1 MNLQGRGRLWPLM
14 FLTAVLALIVAC
26 MGAQGDTA
34 TPADEPGAAQRI
46 DGGDMVVQGN
56 EPDSLDPHWS
66 AFQPDISLERM
77 LWRGLYWLDENQE
90 VQPSMAAAM
99 PVVSADGTI
108 YTITLRDSLLWSD
121 GDDLT
126 AEDFVLGI
134 ERTCNPDNAGQYQF
148 ALTSIVGCD
157 DYAYA
162 AEPTDEEK
170 AELRAAVGV
179 AALDDTTVEITLAN
193 PQPTFT
199 IVLSLWMTFPVPAHL
214 LPEPGEAWPA
224 GPDAP
229 DALAFNGPYMLTE
242 YVPQDH
248 ATLAANPN
256 WAAPNGVSPTL
267 DSLTVR
273 FIDDTASANNAYRT
287 DELHFALADTTVLS
301 TLVSEFGDGDEYFQS
316 VRPSTRGLQMNLGRE
331 PLDNVDVRL
340 ALSQAIDRQALV
352 EVVASGAH
360 QATTSW
366 IPGFVPAG
374 AAPDAFNAC
383 CGFDPDAARQHL
395 ADAGY
400 PDGEGFP
407 EGLSLLIGDSPEAQD
422 TAAFLQDA
430 FKTHLNI
437 NIEIEAVDGATRADR
452 FYSID
457 YDLYIGGWAQ
467 DYHDPETWVVGLFE
481 TGSFINFTNCS
492 NEEIDQLIA
501 DNLSN
506 TDNAARLAAYARVN
520 ELIVTTVCG
529 VAPFWHENSHYLI
542 KPNVVGMSENA
553 GAQDAIQA
561 GDWLAEAWGFSE

>member
-14 FLTAVLALIVAC
+14 LLTTVLALIVAC
-26 MGAQGDTA
+26 MGAEGEDGTSGGGL
-34 TPADEPGAAQRI
+34 DAAQRR

-66 AFQPDISLERM
+66 GFQADISLERM

-90 VQPSMAAAM
+90 VQPSMAASM
-99 PVVSADGTI
+99 PEVSPDGTV
-108 YTITLRDSLLWSD
+108 YTITLRDGLLWSD

-134 ERTCNPDNAGQYQF
+134 ERTCNPDNAGQYEF
-148 ALTSIVGCD
+148 ALASIVGCD

-162 AEPTDEEK
+162 ADPTDAEK
-170 AELRAAVGV
+170 AELRAALGV
-179 AALDDTTVEITLAN
+179 TAIDDTTIEITLAH
-193 PQPTFT
+193 PQPTFP

-214 LPEPGEAWPA
+214 LPDPGEPWPA

-229 DALAFNGPYMLTE
+229 GGLAFNGPYVLTK
-242 YVPQDH
+242 YVPQDS
-248 ATLAANPN
+248 ATLATNPN

-267 DSLTVR
+267 DSLTVQ
-273 FIDDTASANNAYRT
+273 FIDDNASADNAYRT
-287 DELHFALADTTVLS
+287 DEIQFALADTTVL
-301 TLVSEFGDGDEYFQS
+301 TALVAEFGGSDEYVQA
-316 VRPSTRGLQMNLGRE
+316 VRPSTRGLQMNLARE

-352 EVVASGAH
+352 AVVANGAH

-366 IPGFVPAG
+366 IPAFVPAG
-374 AAPDAFNAC
+374 AAPDAFDAC

-400 PDGEGFP
+400 PNGDGFP
-407 EGLSLLIGDSPEAQD
+407 DGLSILIGDSPEAQD
-422 TAAFLQDA
+422 TAAFLQEA

-437 NIEIEAVDGATRADR
+437 DVKIDAVDGATRADR
-452 FYSID
+452 FYGID
-457 YDLYIGGWAQ
+457 YDLFIGGWAQ

-492 NEEIDQLIA
+492 NEEIDQSIA
-501 DNLSN
+501 DNQFN
-506 TDNAARLAAYARVN
+506 EDNDARLAAYARVN

-529 VAPFWHENSHYLI
+529 VAPFWHENSQYLI
-542 KPNVVGMSENA
+542 KPNVVGMRENA
-553 GAQDAIQA
+553 GAQDAMQA
-561 GDWLAEAWGFSE
+561 GDWIAEAWGFAE